1 MINLNIIGSIGNTI
15 YVEDIIVKVEK
26 SDAAS
31 GEVSIKEE
39 LINNNWARYSK
50 KDEDDVRQQLEFIAP
65 NTKVGFHIVVKGDG

>member
-26 SDAAS
+26 GDATS
-31 GEVSIKEE
+31 EVSIKEE
-39 LINNNWARYSK
+39 LINNNWARHSK

-65 NTKVGFHIVVKGDG
+65 NTKVGFHIVVKGNG

>member
-26 SDAAS
+26 GDDTS
-31 GEVSIKEE
+31 EVSIKEE
-39 LINNNWARYSK
+39 LINNNWARHSK

-65 NTKVGFHIVVKGDG
+65 NSKVGFHIVVKGNG